1 MTDQPLSTDDFA
13 ATFGEPLHTALNLE
27 SWRIGSDVE
36 QEYRRLERE
45 VKDAVHRET
54 NLQADIRKHVFPKLK
69 TQPHAPKNAGVH
81 TANDEYLCKVHRGLL
96 FNGGVEAADA
106 AIQVHDTLPLSI
118 YQIGVAL
125 VSYAGNQ
132 GTWSQRMYRRDLSES
147 LENRFDVVM
156 KSLEDRAARANLPSG
171 NGELIQ
177 KVILAWAERAI
188 LLRKS
193 TAIWRMGRGELVTYD
208 LLTGGGN
215 LDIMVEAG
223 TVLRELIEQH
233 QKFVYVAQE
242 SRAEPF
248 RTIGWCLRPF
258 EFAIVDTLDTRL
270 ETWLHQLRF
279 TNQIVK
285 WDGVPMPA
293 SKWIPR
299 FIQEV
304 ASKVVVGV
312 FRAGEIAPPQVF
324 YAHQDHADAA
334 AHIAI
339 ADSMLQEQRGS
350 PMLLEMARHVC
361 RAVFG
366 DNLDGLARNA
376 YAAVGAP
383 WRSVRSFP

>member
-1 MTDQPLSTDDFA
+1 MTEQPFTTDAFA
-13 ATFGEPLHTALNLE
+13 ATFGEPLHTALNLD

-45 VKDAVHRET
+45 VQDAVHRET
-54 NLQADIRKHVFPKLK
+54 NLQADIRKHLFPKLK
-69 TQPHAPKNAGVH
+69 TQPQAPKNAGVH
-81 TANDEYLCKVHRGLL
+81 TADEQALRKVHRGLL

-132 GTWSQRMYRRDLSES
+132 GTWSQRMFRRDLKES
-147 LENRFDVVM
+147 LEDRFEAVM
-156 KSLEDRAARANLPSG
+156 KSLEDRAARANLPGG

-177 KVILAWAERAI
+177 KVLLAWAERAI

-193 TAIWRMGRGELVTYD
+193 TATWRMGRGELVTYD

-215 LDIMVEAG
+215 LDIMVEA
-223 TVLRELIEQH
+223 TNVLRELIEQH
-233 QKFVYVAQE
+233 RKFVYVAQE
-242 SRAEPF
+242 SRSEPL
-248 RTIGWCLRPF
+248 RTIGLCLRPM
-258 EFAIVDTLDTRL
+258 EFAIVTTLDTRI
-270 ETWLHQLRF
+270 EDWLKQLRF

-285 WDGVPMPA
+285 WDGVSIAA

-299 FIQEV
+299 FINEV
-304 ASKVVVGV
+304 ASKVVVGL

-324 YAHQDHADAA
+324 YAHEDDADVA

-339 ADSMLQEQRGS
+339 ADAMLQEQRGS

-361 RAVFG
+361 KAVFG

-383 WRSVRSFP
+383 WRSTRTM

>member
-1 MTDQPLSTDDFA
+1 MTDQPLSSADFA
-13 ATFGEPLHTALNLE
+13 ATFGEAIHNALDLE
-27 SWRIGSDVE
+27 SWRLGTDVE

-45 VKDAVHRET
+45 VKDAVRRES
-54 NLQADIRKHVFPKLK
+54 NLQADIRKHIFPKLK
-69 TQPHAPKNAGVH
+69 TQPQAPKNAGRHDADIELLRRVQ
-81 TANDEYLCKVHRGLL
+81 RGLL
-96 FNGGVEAADA
+96 FNGGVEAAVS
-106 AIQVHDTLPLSI
+106 AIQIHDTLPLSI

-125 VSYAGNQ
+125 VSYSGNQ
-132 GTWSQRMYRRDLSES
+132 GTWSQRMFRRDLKES
-147 LENRFDVVM
+147 LEDRFEAVM
-156 KSLEDRAARANLPSG
+156 KSLEDRAARANMTGG

-193 TAIWRMGRGELVTYD
+193 NATWRMGRGELVTYD

-215 LDIMVEAG
+215 LDIMIEATG
-223 TVLRELIEQH
+223 VLRELIESH

-242 SRAEPF
+242 SREEPL
-248 RTIGWCLRPF
+248 RTIGLCLRPM

-270 ETWLHQLRF
+270 ERWLHQLRF
-279 TNQIVK
+279 TAQTAK

-293 SKWIPR
+293 SQWIPR
-299 FIQEV
+299 FIKNV

-312 FRAGEIAPPQVF
+312 FRAGEISPPQVF
-324 YAHQDHADAA
+324 YAHQDHADVA

-350 PMLLEMARHVC
+350 PMLLEMARQVC

-366 DNLDGLARNA
+366 DSLEGLASNA
-376 YAAVGAP
+376 YSAAGVP
-383 WRSVRSFP
+383 WRSVRRM

>member
-1 MTDQPLSTDDFA
+1 MTDQPLSADDFA
-13 ATFGEPLHTALNLE
+13 ATFGEPLHTALDLK

-69 TQPHAPKNAGVH
+69 TQPQAPKNAGVH
-81 TANDEYLCKVHRGLL
+81 TANEELLRKVHRGLL

-132 GTWSQRMYRRDLSES
+132 GTWSQRMYRRDLKES
-147 LENRFDVVM
+147 LEDRFDAVM
-156 KSLEDRAARANLPSG
+156 KSLEDRAVRSNLVGG

-177 KVILAWAERAI
+177 KVLLAWAERAI

-193 TAIWRMGRGELVTYD
+193 TATWRKGRGELVTYD
-208 LLTGGGN
+208 LLTGGGS
-215 LDIMVEAG
+215 LDIMVEA
-223 TVLRELIEQH
+223 TNVLRELIEQH

-242 SRAEPF
+242 SRSEPL
-248 RTIGWCLRPF
+248 RTIGLCLRPF

-279 TNQIVK
+279 TNRIVK
-285 WDGVPMPA
+285 WDGVPIPA
-293 SKWIPR
+293 SQWIPR

-324 YAHQDHADAA
+324 YAHRDHADVA

-339 ADSMLQEQRGS
+339 ADGMLQDHRGS

-376 YAAVGAP
+376 YAAAGTP
-383 WRSVRSFP
+383 WRSVRSSP